1 MPAKGARKIHSNGSR
16 AWPAP
21 TRKIMNISADNPREA
36 RARVALLAPAWG
48 FLRPYWPRVLGA
60 SLALVFTASVT
71 LSLGQGLRMLVDQGF
86 VSGSAEQLNRAVLVF
101 MLIVLLLAIGTFT
114 RFYLVSW
121 IGERVTADLRRAVF
135 DHVLSLHPGFFE
147 TNGAGEIQSRITA
160 DTTLLQTVIGSSVSI
175 ALRNLLTLTGGVV
188 LLFVSNPRL
197 TGIVLLSVPL
207 VLLPIVVFGRRVRT
221 LSRDS
226 QDRLA
231 NAGAYLS
238 EALGNIKTVQAF
250 NHESVDRERFAM
262 HVEDTFRTSIRRV
275 VQRSWLT
282 AMVIVLVL
290 GAVGAMIWVGGN
302 DVIAGRT
309 TPGELTAFIFYAVMV
324 AAAAG
329 ALSEVIGDLQRAA
342 GATERLMELLRE
354 APLIRAPAEPLAL
367 PARLRGEIELTEL
380 RFAYPSNPDRP
391 AIDGITLHVPA
402 GSSVALVGASGA
414 GKSTLV
420 DLLLRFYEPDGGS
433 IRLDGIDT
441 RRVDPQALRRHF
453 ALVPQQPVLFT
464 GSVLDNIRYGVPGA
478 SEEAVMAAARAAFAE
493 EFIARLPE
501 GYASF
506 VGEGGVRLSGGQRQ
520 RIAIARALLRDP
532 AILLLDEATSALDAD
547 SEAMVQQA
555 LAALMQGRTT
565 LVIAHRLA
573 TVRRVDRIVVL
584 EQGRIAATGTHDEL
598 LAASPLYA
606 RWAALQFVDEGRQA
620 SG

>member
-1 MPAKGARKIHSNGSR
+1 MRTTS
-16 AWPAP
+16 
-21 TRKIMNISADNPREA
+21 DNPRET
-36 RARVALLAPAWG
+36 RARIALLAPSLR

-60 SLALVFTASVT
+60 SAALVFTASVT

-175 ALRNLLTLTGGVV
+175 ALRNLLTLAGGVV

-250 NHESVDRERFAM
+250 NHEGVDRERFAM
-262 HVEDTFRTSIRRV
+262 HVEDTFRASIRRV

-354 APLIRAPAEPLAL
+354 TPLIRAPAAPLSL
-367 PARLRGEIELTEL
+367 PARLRGEIELKDL
-380 RFAYPSNPDRP
+380 RFAYPSNPERP

-433 IRLDGIDT
+433 ILVDGIET
-441 RRVDPQALRRHF
+441 RGVDPQALRRHF
-453 ALVPQQPVLFT
+453 ALVPQQPALFT

-501 GYASF
+501 AYASF

-606 RWAALQFVDEGRQA
+606 RWAALQFVDEGRPA

>member
-1 MPAKGARKIHSNGSR
+1 MSN
-16 AWPAP
+16 A
-21 TRKIMNISADNPREA
+21 ADNPRET
-36 RARVALLAPAWG
+36 RARIGLLAPALG

-175 ALRNLLTLTGGVV
+175 ALRNLLTLAGGVV

-250 NHESVDRERFAM
+250 NHEGADRERFAM
-262 HVEDTFRTSIRRV
+262 HVEDTFRASIRRV

-329 ALSEVIGDLQRAA
+329 ALSEVIADLQRAA

-354 APLIRAPAEPLAL
+354 APLIHAPADPLAL
-367 PARLRGEIELTEL
+367 PARLRGEIELKEL

-391 AIDGITLHVPA
+391 AIDAITLHVPA

-420 DLLLRFYEPDGGS
+420 DLLLRFYEPDRGS
-433 IRLDGIDT
+433 IRLDGVDA

>member
-1 MPAKGARKIHSNGSR
+1 
-16 AWPAP
+16 
-21 TRKIMNISADNPREA
+21 MNISADNPREA

-175 ALRNLLTLTGGVV
+175 ALRNLLTLAGGVV

-250 NHESVDRERFAM
+250 NHEGVDRERFAM
-262 HVEDTFRTSIRRV
+262 HVEDTFRASIRRV

-354 APLIRAPAEPLAL
+354 APLIRAPADPLAL
-367 PARLRGEIELTEL
+367 PARLRGEIELKEL

-433 IRLDGIDT
+433 ILLDGIDT

>member
-1 MPAKGARKIHSNGSR
+1 
-16 AWPAP
+16 
-21 TRKIMNISADNPREA
+21 MNISADNPREA

-175 ALRNLLTLTGGVV
+175 ALRNLLTLAGGVV

-250 NHESVDRERFAM
+250 NHEGVDRERFAM
-262 HVEDTFRTSIRRV
+262 HVEDTFRASIRRV

-354 APLIRAPAEPLAL
+354 APLIRAPADPLAL
-367 PARLRGEIELTEL
+367 PARLRGEIELKEL

-433 IRLDGIDT
+433 IRLDGIET

-584 EQGRIAATGTHDEL
+584 EQGRIAATGSHDEL

>member
-1 MPAKGARKIHSNGSR
+1 
-16 AWPAP
+16 
-21 TRKIMNISADNPREA
+21 MNISADNPREA

-175 ALRNLLTLTGGVV
+175 ALRNLLTLAGGVV

-250 NHESVDRERFAM
+250 NHEGVDRERFAM
-262 HVEDTFRTSIRRV
+262 HVEDTFRASIRRV

-354 APLIRAPAEPLAL
+354 APLIRAPADPLAL
-367 PARLRGEIELTEL
+367 PARLRGEIELKEL

-433 IRLDGIDT
+433 IRLDGIET

-555 LAALMQGRTT
+555 LAALMPDRTT

-584 EQGRIAATGTHDEL
+584 EQGRIAATGSHDEL

-606 RWAALQFVDEGRQA
+606 RWAALQFVDEGRPA